1 VDSTKP
7 TCYTPSPPLIW
18 ELDFTY
24 NGRWNSLKNRSF
36 DLWAREWNPVAVI
49 NPLQQM
55 VPSLCWIRTTLSVLL
70 LLLESHWLGSLVVS
84 REYQHWELEWSRP
97 ISSWLARSNQASW
110 TSGAGLIYK
119 KPSLPPLNF
128 WCSSS
133 LDFMRDPV
141 QEAVTTLLASLSKH
155 RWHIHLFFFH
165 LNGEIW
171 MADSLLQE
179 GMILVSLHL
188 QVVC

>member
-1 VDSTKP
+1 MESSGGDKP
-7 TCYTPSPPLIW
+7 TATNA
-18 ELDFTY
+18 T
-24 NGRWNSLKNRSF
+24 K
-36 DLWAREWNPVAVI
+36 
-49 NPLQQM
+49 
-55 VPSLCWIRTTLSVLL
+55 SVLDKDHS
-70 LLLESHWLGSLVVS
+70 ERSVTSARITVIRQPRGVS
-84 REYQHWELEWSRP
+84 RISALRVGVESEP

-155 RWHIHLFFFH
+155 R
-165 LNGEIW
+165 
-171 MADSLLQE
+171 
-179 GMILVSLHL
+179 
-188 QVVC
+188 